1 MGFIASVPIRI
12 FSRASNDRHG
22 SLPDKFKLG
31 LKVSQCSPEVLK
43 KASNS
48 VQISLK
54 SPPSRQR
61 MPTDQH
67 IRTAFI
73 FGPFRLDGV
82 DLVLRK
88 GNAEIPLTR
97 KAVQTLLVLVENAGH
112 VMGKETLL
120 ERVWPG
126 TFVNEST
133 LAQNILTLRKAL
145 GKQASGEDYI
155 GTVPKRGYRFEASVT
170 EGASADP
177 AARPSR
183 LIPEPRGATP
193 RATLSQHAMLYSFL
207 TFAVV
212 IAILGVFFLV
222 RSRAVPAAPSV
233 APAKI
238 RSIAVLSMTNMSGDP
253 SQDYLADGITEAITT
268 DLAKFHSL
276 RVVSRTSAMQ
286 YNGRKKPLPEIARE
300 LHVDAIVE
308 GALMRSGAHVRVTA
322 QLTRAANDEQIWA
335 ELYDRDVRDLLAL
348 QNDVARD
355 IAEHVQ
361 AQITTQDSQRLS
373 TARPLDPRAHEEYL
387 KGRFFWNKRTENGYL
402 DAIDHFLRAI
412 QIDPQYPEPYAGLA
426 DTYALL
432 GSLNG
437 ASIPRRDA
445 MNNAR
450 SIARKALEL
459 DPAMAEAH
467 TSLAFVLMHYDWD
480 FVAAEREYLRAID
493 LNPNYATAHQWY
505 AINLAVTDR
514 MDAALAELRHAQE
527 LDPLSLIISADIGE
541 LLGWA
546 RRYEDARA
554 QLQSTLQMDP
564 NFLLAHYNLIDIYL
578 YQQKHAEAADHA
590 HKAVELAPRSL
601 WAQGLLGV
609 AYALNGQRDEAR
621 KVMASIQQSPRSK
634 DAANSLAMIATSL
647 GDKDAAFHWLQVAR
661 DERSGSL
668 ILMKIVPYWDPLRSD
683 PRFASLLHDVGLD
696 STGNSD

>member
-1 MGFIASVPIRI
+1 
-12 FSRASNDRHG
+12 
-22 SLPDKFKLG
+22 
-31 LKVSQCSPEVLK
+31 
-43 KASNS
+43 
-48 VQISLK
+48 
-54 SPPSRQR
+54 
-61 MPTDQH
+61 MPTDQPS
-67 IRTAFI
+67 RTAFS
-73 FGPFRLDGV
+73 FGPFRLDAG
-82 DLVLRK
+82 DLVLRRRDE
-88 GNAEIPLTR
+88 EIPLTR
-97 KAVQTLLVLVENAGH
+97 KAVETLLVLVENAGH

-120 ERVWPG
+120 DRVWPG

-145 GKQASGEDYI
+145 GKQATGEEYI
-155 GTVPKRGYRFEASVT
+155 GTVPKRGYRFEAPVT
-170 EGASADP
+170 ADAP
-177 AARPSR
+177 VDAAARPSG
-183 LIPEPRGATP
+183 LAPEPSDAARFAP
-193 RATLSQHAMLYSFL
+193 LSRHAVLYALL
-207 TFAVV
+207 TVGVV
-212 IAILGVFFLV
+212 IAISALYLV
-222 RSRAVPAAPSV
+222 RSRSVPAAANI
-233 APAKI
+233 APTKI
-238 RSIAVLSMTNMSGDP
+238 QSIAVLSLTNLSGDP

-308 GALMRSGAHVRVTA
+308 GGMMRSGAHVRVTA

-335 ELYDRDVRDLLAL
+335 ESYEREVRDLLAL

-361 AQITTQDSQRLS
+361 AQITAQDRQRLS

-387 KGRFFWNKRTENGYL
+387 KGRFFWNKRSENGYL

-426 DTYALL
+426 DAYALL
-432 GSLNG
+432 GSLGG

-459 DPAMAEAH
+459 DPTLAEAH

-480 FVAAEREYLRAID
+480 FAAAEKEYLRAID
-493 LNPNYATAHQWY
+493 LNPNYATTHQWY
-505 AINLAVTDR
+505 AVNLAVTGR

-541 LLGWA
+541 LLGVA
-546 RRYEDARA
+546 RRYEEAAA

-564 NFLLAHYNLIDIYL
+564 NFLLAHYDLVVIYQ
-578 YQQKHAEAADHA
+578 YQQKYAEAADHA
-590 HKAVELAPRSL
+590 RKAMELAPGSL
-601 WAQGLLGV
+601 WAQGLLGGT
-609 AYALNGQRDEAR
+609 YALNGQRDKAR
-621 KVMASIQQSPRSK
+621 KVMASIQRSPHRKES
-634 DAANSLAMIATSL
+634 ANSLAMIATYL
-647 GDKDAAFHWLQVAR
+647 GDKDEAFHWLQVAR

-668 ILMKIVPYWDPLRSD
+668 ILLKSIPCWDALRSD

-696 STGNSD
+696 STGN

>member
-1 MGFIASVPIRI
+1 
-12 FSRASNDRHG
+12 
-22 SLPDKFKLG
+22 
-31 LKVSQCSPEVLK
+31 
-43 KASNS
+43 
-48 VQISLK
+48 
-54 SPPSRQR
+54 
-61 MPTDQH
+61 MPTNQH
-67 IRTAFI
+67 VRAAFT
-73 FGPFRLDGV
+73 FGPFRLDAG
-82 DLVLRK
+82 DLVLRR
-88 GNAEIPLTR
+88 GDAEIPLTR
-97 KAVQTLLVLVENAGH
+97 KAVETLLVLVEDAGH

-145 GKQASGEDYI
+145 GKQANGEDYI
-155 GTVPKRGYRFEASVT
+155 GTVPKRGYRFEAAVT
-170 EGASADP
+170 ESAPADP
-177 AARPSR
+177 AVRPAM
-183 LIPEPRGATP
+183 LAPEPSGTW
-193 RATLSQHAMLYSFL
+193 RAAPSSRHAALYGFL
-207 TFAVV
+207 TVAVV
-212 IAILGVFFLV
+212 MAISSVYFV
-222 RSRAVPAAPSV
+222 RARRVPAAENI
-233 APAKI
+233 ALTRI
-238 RSIAVLSMTNMSGDP
+238 QSIAVLLLTNMSGDP

-308 GALMRSGAHVRVTA
+308 GGVMRSGAHVRVTA
-322 QLTRAANDEQIWA
+322 QLIQAANDRQIWA
-335 ELYDRDVRDLLAL
+335 ESYERDLRDLLAL

-361 AQITTQDSQRLS
+361 AQITAQDRQRLS

-402 DAIDHFLRAI
+402 DAVDHFLRAI
-412 QIDPQYPEPYAGLA
+412 QIDPQYSEPYAGLA

-432 GSLNG
+432 GSLGG

-450 SIARKALEL
+450 SIARKAMEL
-459 DPAMAEAH
+459 DPTLAEAH

-480 FVAAEREYLRAID
+480 FVAAEKEYLRAID
-493 LNPNYATAHQWY
+493 LNPNYPTAHQWY
-505 AINLAVTDR
+505 AVNLAVMGR

-541 LLGWA
+541 LLGCA
-546 RRYEDARA
+546 RRYEDAAA
-554 QLQSTLQMDP
+554 QLQATLKMDP
-564 NFLLAHYNLIDIYL
+564 NFLLAHYDLVTIYQ
-578 YQQKHAEAADHA
+578 YQHKYAEATAHA
-590 HKAVELAPRSL
+590 RKALELAPGSL

-609 AYALNGQRDEAR
+609 TYALSGQKDTAR
-621 KVMASIQQSPRSK
+621 KVMVNIQRSAHSN
-634 DAANSLAMIATSL
+634 DAANSLAIIATAL

-661 DERSGSL
+661 DERTGSL
-668 ILMKIVPYWDPLRSD
+668 ILLKSVPYWDPLRSD
-683 PRFASLLHDVGLD
+683 PRFASLLHDVGLE
-696 STGNSD
+696 SRGNFQH

>member
-1 MGFIASVPIRI
+1 
-12 FSRASNDRHG
+12 
-22 SLPDKFKLG
+22 
-31 LKVSQCSPEVLK
+31 
-43 KASNS
+43 
-48 VQISLK
+48 
-54 SPPSRQR
+54 

-67 IRTAFI
+67 IRTAFS
-73 FGPFRLDGV
+73 FGPFRLHAG
-82 DLVLRK
+82 DLVLRR
-88 GNAEIPLTR
+88 GDAEIPLTR
-97 KAVQTLLVLVENAGH
+97 KAVETLLVLVENAGH

-120 ERVWPG
+120 EQVWPG

-170 EGASADP
+170 ESAPADP
-177 AARPSR
+177 AACPSG
-183 LIPEPRGATP
+183 LAPEPSDAARFAP
-193 RATLSQHAMLYSFL
+193 VSRHAVLYASLTLA
-207 TFAVV
+207 
-212 IAILGVFFLV
+212 IAIAISAAYLV
-222 RSRAVPAAPSV
+222 RLRRFPAATAI
-233 APAKI
+233 APGKI
-238 RSIAVLSMTNMSGDP
+238 QSIAVLSMKNMSGGP

-268 DLAKFHSL
+268 DLAKFRSL

-286 YNGRKKPLPEIARE
+286 YDGRKKPLPEIAHE

-308 GALMRSGAHVRVTA
+308 GGVVRSGGRVRVTA
-322 QLTRAANDEQIWA
+322 QLIQAVNDRQIWA
-335 ELYDRDVRDLLAL
+335 ESYERDLRDLLAL

-361 AQITTQDSQRLS
+361 AQITAQDRQRLS
-373 TARPLDPRAHEEYL
+373 TARPLDPAAHEEYL

-432 GSLNG
+432 GSLGG
-437 ASIPRRDA
+437 ASLPRREA

-459 DPAMAEAH
+459 DPTMAEAH

-480 FVAAEREYLRAID
+480 FAAAEREYLRAID
-493 LNPNYATAHQWY
+493 LNPNYPTAHQWY

-546 RRYEDARA
+546 RHYEDATA
-554 QLQSTLQMDP
+554 QLQSTLKMDP
-564 NFLLAHYNLIDIYL
+564 NFLPAYTNLGNVYIYQMK
-578 YQQKHAEAADHA
+578 YAEAVAQA
-590 HKAVELAPRSL
+590 HKVSELAPGNL
-601 WAQGLLGV
+601 WPQQLLSEI
-609 AYALNGQRDEAR
+609 YALNGQRDKAR
-621 KVMASIQQSPRSK
+621 NAMASIQHSPHGK
-634 DAANSLAMIATSL
+634 DAAYLATIATAL

-668 ILMKIVPYWDPLRSD
+668 ILLRIVPYWDPLRSD
-683 PRFASLLHDVGLD
+683 PRFVSLLHDVGLD

>member
-1 MGFIASVPIRI
+1 M
-12 FSRASNDRHG
+12 
-22 SLPDKFKLG
+22 
-31 LKVSQCSPEVLK
+31 
-43 KASNS
+43 
-48 VQISLK
+48 
-54 SPPSRQR
+54 
-61 MPTDQH
+61 
-67 IRTAFI
+67 RTAYA
-73 FGPFRLDGV
+73 FGPFRLDV
-82 DLVLRK
+82 KDLVLKRE
-88 GNAEIPLTR
+88 GVEIPLTR
-97 KAVQTLLVLVENAGH
+97 KAVETLLVLVENAGH

-145 GKQASGEDYI
+145 GKQASGEEYI
-155 GTVPKRGYRFEASVT
+155 GTVPKRGYRFEAPMAENGPVD
-170 EGASADP
+170 AAAWP
-177 AARPSR
+177 AGLAPR
-183 LIPEPRGATP
+183 PRGAP
-193 RATLSQHAMLYSFL
+193 RAAPLFRHGVLFASITL
-207 TFAVV
+207 AVA
-212 IAILGVFFLV
+212 IAISAGYLA
-222 RSRAVPAAPSV
+222 RWRRVPAAASIVPV
-233 APAKI
+233 KI
-238 RSIAVLSMTNMSGDP
+238 QSIAVLSLTNLSGDP
-253 SQDYLADGITEAITT
+253 SQDYFADGITEAITT
-268 DLAKFHSL
+268 DLAKFRSL

-308 GALMRSGAHVRVTA
+308 GSMMRSGTHVRVTA

-335 ELYDRDVRDLLAL
+335 ESYEREVRDLLAL

-361 AQITTQDSQRLS
+361 AQITAQDRQRLS

-432 GSLNG
+432 GSLGG

-445 MNNAR
+445 MNNVR

-480 FVAAEREYLRAID
+480 FAAAEQEFLRAID

-505 AINLAVTDR
+505 AINLAATGR

-541 LLGWA
+541 LLGGVRHYGEA
-546 RRYEDARA
+546 AA

-564 NFLLAHYNLIDIYL
+564 NFLPAHLDLATVFN
-578 YQQKHAEAADHA
+578 YQQKYAEAADHA
-590 HKAVELAPRSL
+590 HKALELAPGSL
-601 WAQGLLGV
+601 WAECVLGA
-609 AYALNGQRDEAR
+609 AYALNGQRDKAQ
-621 KVMASIQQSPRSK
+621 KVMESIQHSPHSK
-634 DAANSLAMIATSL
+634 EAAHYLAIIATGL
-647 GDKDAAFHWLQVAR
+647 GDKDAAFRWLRIAR

-668 ILMKIVPYWDPLRSD
+668 ILMKITPYWDPLRSD
-683 PRFASLLHDVGLD
+683 PRFANLLHSIGLD

>member
-1 MGFIASVPIRI
+1 
-12 FSRASNDRHG
+12 
-22 SLPDKFKLG
+22 
-31 LKVSQCSPEVLK
+31 LK
-43 KASNS
+43 KGSNS
-48 VQISLK
+48 VEIRPTS
-54 SPPSRQR
+54 SAIRQP
-61 MPTDQH
+61 MPTDH
-67 IRTAFI
+67 PTRIVFT
-73 FGPFRLDGV
+73 FGPFLLDAG
-82 DLVLRK
+82 DLVLRR
-88 GNAEIPLTR
+88 GAAEIPLTR
-97 KAVQTLLVLVENAGH
+97 KAVETLLVLVENAGH

-133 LAQNILTLRKAL
+133 LAQNIMTLRKAL
-145 GKQASGEDYI
+145 GKQPSGGDYI
-155 GTVPKRGYRFEASVT
+155 GTVPKRGYRFEAAVT
-170 EGASADP
+170 ESTSAGP
-177 AARPSR
+177 AAWTAG
-183 LIPEPRGATP
+183 LAPEPR
-193 RATLSQHAMLYSFL
+193 RATRGASFSQHAIFYTVL
-207 TFAVV
+207 TIAVV
-212 IAILGVFFLV
+212 MAISVVFLV
-222 RSRAVPAAPSV
+222 RSRALPAAANI
-233 APAKI
+233 APMKI
-238 RSIAVLSMTNMSGDP
+238 RSIAVLSLTNLSGDP
-253 SQDYLADGITEAITT
+253 AQDYLADGISEAITT

-308 GALMRSGAHVRVTA
+308 GGMMRSGAHVRVTA

-335 ELYDRDVRDLLAL
+335 ESYEREVRDLLSL

-387 KGRFFWNKRTENGYL
+387 KGRFFWNKRTENGYM
-402 DAIDHFLRAI
+402 DAIDHFLRAV

-432 GSLNG
+432 GSLGG
-437 ASIPRRDA
+437 ASIPRREA

-459 DPAMAEAH
+459 DPTMAEAH

-480 FVAAEREYLRAID
+480 FAAAEREYLRAID

-505 AINLAVTDR
+505 AINLAATDR

-527 LDPLSLIISADIGE
+527 LDPLSLIIGADIGE
-541 LLGWA
+541 LLGLA
-546 RRYEDARA
+546 HRYEEASA
-554 QLQSTLQMDP
+554 QLQNTMKMDP
-564 NFLLAHYNLIDIYL
+564 NFLLAHYNLVDIYN
-578 YQQKHAEAADHA
+578 YQHKFAEAAAQA
-590 HKAVELAPRSL
+590 HKALELAPGSL

-609 AYALNGQRDEAR
+609 TYALSGQRDKAR
-621 KVMASIQQSPRSK
+621 NTMASIQHSPHAK
-634 DAANSLAMIATSL
+634 EAAIYVAIIATAL
-647 GDKDAAFHWLQVAR
+647 GDKDTAFHWLQVAR

-668 ILMKIVPYWDPLRSD
+668 ILAKVDPYWNPLRSD
-683 PRFASLLHDVGLD
+683 PRFVRLLHDVGLD

>member
-1 MGFIASVPIRI
+1 V
-12 FSRASNDRHG
+12 
-22 SLPDKFKLG
+22 
-31 LKVSQCSPEVLK
+31 
-43 KASNS
+43 
-48 VQISLK
+48 
-54 SPPSRQR
+54 
-61 MPTDQH
+61 
-67 IRTAFI
+67 
-73 FGPFRLDGV
+73 
-82 DLVLRK
+82 
-88 GNAEIPLTR
+88 EIPLTR
-97 KAVQTLLVLVENAGH
+97 KAVETLLVLVENAGH

-145 GKQASGEDYI
+145 GKQGSGEDYI
-155 GTVPKRGYRFEASVT
+155 GTVPKRGYRFEAGVKESPPVD
-170 EGASADP
+170 A
-177 AARPSR
+177 AARPSG
-183 LIPEPRGATP
+183 LAPEPSDAGRFAP
-193 RATLSQHAMLYSFL
+193 LSRNVVLYSSV
-207 TFAVV
+207 AVV
-212 IAILGVFFLV
+212 VAIAISTAYLV
-222 RSRAVPAAPSV
+222 RSRRVPAAANI
-233 APAKI
+233 APTRI
-238 RSIAVLSMTNMSGDP
+238 QSIAVLSLTNLSGDP

-286 YNGRKKPLPEIARE
+286 YNSRKKPLPEIARE

-308 GALMRSGAHVRVTA
+308 GGMMRSGAHVRVTA

-335 ELYDRDVRDLLAL
+335 ESYERGVRDLLAL

-361 AQITTQDSQRLS
+361 AQITAQDRQRLS

-432 GSLNG
+432 GSLGG

-459 DPAMAEAH
+459 DPTLAEAH

-480 FVAAEREYLRAID
+480 FAAAEKEYLRAID
-493 LNPNYATAHQWY
+493 LNPNYPTAHQWY
-505 AINLAVTDR
+505 AVNLAATDR

-527 LDPLSLIISADIGE
+527 LDPLSLIISADIGQ
-541 LLGWA
+541 LLGGA
-546 RRYEDARA
+546 RRYEEAAA

-564 NFLLAHYNLIDIYL
+564 NFLLAHLELASIFI
-578 YQQKHAEAADHA
+578 YQQKHAEAADHVR
-590 HKAVELAPRSL
+590 KALELAPGSL

-609 AYALNGQRDEAR
+609 TYALSGQRDKAR
-621 KVMASIQQSPRSK
+621 NTLASIQHSPNAK
-634 DAANSLAMIATSL
+634 EAALYVAIIATSL
-647 GDKDAAFHWLQVAR
+647 GDKNTAFQWLQIAR

-668 ILMKIVPYWDPLRSD
+668 ILMKISPYWDPLRSD
-683 PRFASLLHDVGLD
+683 PRFVSLLHDVGLD

>member
-1 MGFIASVPIRI
+1 
-12 FSRASNDRHG
+12 
-22 SLPDKFKLG
+22 
-31 LKVSQCSPEVLK
+31 
-43 KASNS
+43 
-48 VQISLK
+48 
-54 SPPSRQR
+54 
-61 MPTDQH
+61 MPTDQPS
-67 IRTAFI
+67 RTAFS
-73 FGPFRLDGV
+73 FGPFRLDAG
-82 DLVLRK
+82 DLVLRR
-88 GNAEIPLTR
+88 GDEEIPLTR
-97 KAVQTLLVLVENAGH
+97 KAVETLLVLVENAGH

-145 GKQASGEDYI
+145 GKQANGEDYI
-155 GTVPKRGYRFEASVT
+155 GTVPKRGYRFEARVT
-170 EGASADP
+170 ESAPADA
-177 AARPSR
+177 AARPSG
-183 LIPEPRGATP
+183 LAPEPSDAARFAP
-193 RATLSQHAMLYSFL
+193 LSRNAVLYSSL
-207 TFAVV
+207 AVV
-212 IAILGVFFLV
+212 FAIAISSAYLV
-222 RSRAVPAAPSV
+222 RSRRVPAGANIAPT
-233 APAKI
+233 KI
-238 RSIAVLSMTNMSGDP
+238 QSIAVLSLTNLSGDP

-286 YNGRKKPLPEIARE
+286 YNSRKKPLPEIARE

-308 GALMRSGAHVRVTA
+308 GGMMRSGAHVRVTA

-335 ELYDRDVRDLLAL
+335 ESYEREVRDLLAL

-361 AQITTQDSQRLS
+361 AQITAQDRERLS
-373 TARPLDPRAHEEYL
+373 TARPLNSAAHEEYV

-432 GSLNG
+432 GSLGG

-459 DPAMAEAH
+459 DPTMAEAH

-480 FVAAEREYLRAID
+480 FAAAEKEYLRAID

-505 AINLAVTDR
+505 AVNLAVTGR

-541 LLGWA
+541 LLGCA
-546 RRYEDARA
+546 RRYEDAA
-554 QLQSTLQMDP
+554 TQLQATLKMDP
-564 NFLLAHYNLIDIYL
+564 NFLLAHYNLVVIYQ
-578 YQQKHAEAADHA
+578 YQKKYAEAADQA
-590 HKAVELAPRSL
+590 RKAVELAPSSL
-601 WAQGLLGV
+601 WAQGLLGST
-609 AYALNGQRDEAR
+609 YALTGQPDKAR
-621 KVMASIQQSPRSK
+621 KVMASIQRSPQGK
-634 DAANSLAMIATSL
+634 DAANVLALIAIGL
-647 GDKDAAFHWLQVAR
+647 GDKDEAFHWLQVAR
-661 DERSGSL
+661 DQRSGSL
-668 ILMKIVPYWDPLRSD
+668 ILMKSIPSLDPLRSD
-683 PRFASLLHDVGLD
+683 PRFVSLLHDVGLD

>member
-1 MGFIASVPIRI
+1 
-12 FSRASNDRHG
+12 
-22 SLPDKFKLG
+22 
-31 LKVSQCSPEVLK
+31 
-43 KASNS
+43 
-48 VQISLK
+48 
-54 SPPSRQR
+54 
-61 MPTDQH
+61 MPTDH
-67 IRTAFI
+67 PSRTAFS
-73 FGPFRLDGV
+73 FGPFRLDAG
-82 DLVLRK
+82 DLVLRR
-88 GNAEIPLTR
+88 GDEEIPLTR
-97 KAVQTLLVLVENAGH
+97 KAVETLLVLVENAGH
-112 VMGKETLL
+112 VMGKEALL

-155 GTVPKRGYRFEASVT
+155 GTVPKRGYRFEARVT
-170 EGASADP
+170 ESAP
-177 AARPSR
+177 ADAAVWPGRFAPRP
-183 LIPEPRGATP
+183 P
-193 RATLSQHAMLYSFL
+193 RAPLSRHVVFYSSV
-207 TFAVV
+207 AVV
-212 IAILGVFFLV
+212 VAIAISAAYLV
-222 RSRAVPAAPSV
+222 RSRRVPAAASI
-233 APAKI
+233 ASTKI
-238 RSIAVLSMTNMSGDP
+238 RSIAVLSLTNLSGDP

-286 YNGRKKPLPEIARE
+286 YNGRKKALPEIARE

-308 GALMRSGAHVRVTA
+308 GSMMRSGAHVRVTA

-335 ELYDRDVRDLLAL
+335 ESYEREVRDLLAL

-361 AQITTQDSQRLS
+361 AQITAQDRERLS
-373 TARPLDPRAHEEYL
+373 TARPLNPAAHEEYV

-426 DTYALL
+426 DAYALL
-432 GSLNG
+432 GSLGG

-480 FVAAEREYLRAID
+480 FAAAEKEYLRAID

-505 AINLAVTDR
+505 AVNLAVTDR

-541 LLGWA
+541 LLGCA
-546 RRYEDARA
+546 RRYEDAA
-554 QLQSTLQMDP
+554 TQLQATLKMDP
-564 NFLLAHYNLIDIYL
+564 NFLLAHYDLVVIYE
-578 YQQKHAEAADHA
+578 YQQKYAEAADQA
-590 HKAVELAPRSL
+590 RKAVELAPSSL
-601 WAQGLLGV
+601 WAQGLLGST
-609 AYALNGQRDEAR
+609 YALNGQPDKAR
-621 KVMASIQQSPRSK
+621 KVMASILLSPQSK
-634 DAANSLAMIATSL
+634 DAATVLVLIAIGL
-647 GDKDAAFHWLQVAR
+647 GDKDEAFHWLQVAR
-661 DERSGSL
+661 DQRSGSL
-668 ILMKIVPYWDPLRSD
+668 ILMKSIPGLDPLRSD

>member
-1 MGFIASVPIRI
+1 
-12 FSRASNDRHG
+12 
-22 SLPDKFKLG
+22 
-31 LKVSQCSPEVLK
+31 
-43 KASNS
+43 
-48 VQISLK
+48 
-54 SPPSRQR
+54 

-67 IRTAFI
+67 GRTAFT
-73 FGPFRLDGV
+73 FGPFRLDAG
-82 DLVLRK
+82 DLVLKR
-88 GNAEIPLTR
+88 GAAEIPLTR
-97 KAVQTLLVLVENAGH
+97 KAAETLLVLVENAGH
-112 VMGKETLL
+112 VMGKEALL

-126 TFVNEST
+126 TFVNEAT

-145 GKQASGEDYI
+145 GKQTNGEDYI
-155 GTVPKRGYRFEASVT
+155 GTVPKRGYRFEAMVT
-170 EGASADP
+170 EDAPPGPVVRHARLDSESAGTWRAARTARP
-177 AARPSR
+177 AAFYG
-183 LIPEPRGATP
+183 L
-193 RATLSQHAMLYSFL
+193 L
-207 TFAVV
+207 TVALAIAVFSGY
-212 IAILGVFFLV
+212 LM
-222 RSRAVPAAPSV
+222 RSRRLPAAETI
-233 APAKI
+233 AATRI
-238 RSIAVLSMTNMSGDP
+238 QSIAVLSLTNLSGDP

-308 GALMRSGAHVRVTA
+308 GGVVRSAGHVRVTA
-322 QLTRAANDEQIWA
+322 QLIQVANDRQIWA
-335 ELYDRDVRDLLAL
+335 ESYERELRDLLVL

-361 AQITTQDSQRLS
+361 AQITAQDRQRLS
-373 TARPLDPRAHEEYL
+373 TARPLNPAAHEEYL
-387 KGRFFWNKRTENGYL
+387 KGRFFWNKRSESGYL

-412 QIDPQYPEPYAGLA
+412 QLDPEYPEPYAGLA

-432 GSLNG
+432 GSLGG

-450 SIARKALEL
+450 AIARKALEL

-480 FVAAEREYLRAID
+480 FAAAEREYLRAID
-493 LNPNYATAHQWY
+493 LNPNYPTAHQWY
-505 AINLAVTDR
+505 AVNLAATGR

-541 LLGWA
+541 LLGGA
-546 RRYEDARA
+546 RRYDQAVA

-564 NFLLAHYNLIDIYL
+564 NFLPAHLDLATVLT
-578 YQQKHAEAADHA
+578 YQQKYAQAADQA
-590 HKAVELAPRSL
+590 RKGLELAPTSL
-601 WAQGLLGV
+601 WAECDLGV
-609 AYALNGQRDEAR
+609 AYALSGQRAEAE
-621 KVMASIQQSPRSK
+621 KVMKSILRTSHSKEASVY
-634 DAANSLAMIATSL
+634 LAIIATGL
-647 GDKDAAFHWLQVAR
+647 GDKDAAFHWLKVAR
-661 DERSGSL
+661 DERAGSL
-668 ILMKIVPYWDPLRSD
+668 ILMKVTPSWDPLRSD

>member
-1 MGFIASVPIRI
+1 
-12 FSRASNDRHG
+12 
-22 SLPDKFKLG
+22 
-31 LKVSQCSPEVLK
+31 
-43 KASNS
+43 
-48 VQISLK
+48 
-54 SPPSRQR
+54 
-61 MPTDQH
+61 MPTDQPS
-67 IRTAFI
+67 RTAFS
-73 FGPFRLDGV
+73 FGPFRLDAG
-82 DLVLRK
+82 DLVLRR
-88 GNAEIPLTR
+88 GDEEIPLTR
-97 KAVQTLLVLVENAGH
+97 KAVETLLVLVENAGH

-133 LAQNILTLRKAL
+133 LSQNILTLRKAL

-155 GTVPKRGYRFEASVT
+155 GTVPKRGYRFEAPVT
-170 EGASADP
+170 ENGPADAAAWP
-177 AARPSR
+177 AGLAPRPPGS
-183 LIPEPRGATP
+183 
-193 RATLSQHAMLYSFL
+193 SQAAPFFRHAVLYAL
-207 TFAVV
+207 VAVAVV
-212 IAILGVFFLV
+212 IAISGLYLV
-222 RSRAVPAAPSV
+222 RARLVPASV
-233 APAKI
+233 NIASTKI
-238 RSIAVLSMTNMSGDP
+238 RSIAVLSLTNLSGDP

-308 GALMRSGAHVRVTA
+308 GGMMRSGAHVRVTA

-335 ELYDRDVRDLLAL
+335 ESYEREVRDLLAL

-361 AQITTQDSQRLS
+361 AQITAQDRQRLS

-432 GSLNG
+432 GSLGG

-459 DPAMAEAH
+459 DPTLAEAH

-480 FVAAEREYLRAID
+480 FAAAEKEYLRAID
-493 LNPNYATAHQWY
+493 LNPNYPTAHQWY
-505 AINLAVTDR
+505 AVNLAATGR

-541 LLGWA
+541 LLGFA
-546 RRYEDARA
+546 RRYDDAAA
-554 QLQSTLQMDP
+554 QLQSTLRMDP
-564 NFLLAHYNLIDIYL
+564 NFLLAHYDLVTIYE
-578 YQQKHAEAADHA
+578 YQQKYAEAAAHA
-590 HKAVELAPRSL
+590 RKAMELAPGSL
-601 WAQGLLGV
+601 WAQGLLGST
-609 AYALNGQRDEAR
+609 YALNGQKYEAR
-621 KVMASIQQSPRSK
+621 RVMASIQRSPHIK
-634 DAANSLAMIATSL
+634 DAALSLATIATCL
-647 GDKDAAFHWLQVAR
+647 GDKDAAFRWLQMAR
-661 DERSGSL
+661 DERAGSL
-668 ILMKIVPYWDPLRSD
+668 ILMKIIPYWDPLRSD
-683 PRFASLLHDVGLD
+683 PRFVSLLHDLGLD